1 MTTELIQTAQ
11 GPRQL
16 LAQLY
21 GGFIETLQRLG
32 RALMLP
38 IAILPIAG
46 LLLRLGDKDLL
57 NILLIHDAGNAIFAN
72 LALIFAIGIS
82 VGFAR
87 DNNGTAGL
95 AGAVGYLVMMSTL
108 NAIDPSINMGV
119 LSGIISG
126 LVAGALYNR
135 FKDIALPQYLAFFG
149 GRRFVPIVTGL
160 AALGLGMLFGLIW
173 PPIQHV
179 IDDLGNLL
187 VGSGS
192 FGAFAFGVLNRLLI
206 VTGLHHILNNLMWFV
221 FGAFTDPETGRQI
234 TGDLARYFAGD
245 PKGGQFMAGMFPVMM
260 FGLPAACLAMYRNAR
275 PERRKL
281 VGGLLLSMAL
291 TAFLT
296 GVTEPIEFAFMF
308 LAPLLYLLHAL
319 LTGLS
324 MAITDLLNIRLGFT
338 FSGGAI
344 DLALGWG
351 KSTNGWMLWP
361 LGLCYAAAYY
371 FVFDF
376 CIRRFQ
382 LKTPGRE
389 EIDESTD
396 EETTASS
403 SEQRAPAFIK
413 ALGGAANL
421 EVVDACTTR
430 LRLKL
435 TDRSKASDP
444 QLKALGAM
452 AVVRPGKAGSLQVVV
467 GPEAD
472 SIADEIRRALPTGIL
487 QESAAHPVS
496 EVPEQPPSELVSSQ
510 EAGEWLQALGG
521 QGNLRSVETVAL
533 TRLRV
538 AVKNAEQLQRG
549 RLAELGCEGVSQVAE
564 GVYHLLVGAR
574 AGALGQSFD
583 SLRD

>member
-16 LAQLY
+16 LTQLY
-21 GGFIETLQRLG
+21 GAFIETLQRLG

-72 LALIFAIGIS
+72 LALIFAIGIA

-95 AGAVGYLVMMSTL
+95 AGAIGYLVMMSTL
-108 NAIDPSINMGV
+108 NAIDPHINMGV

-149 GRRFVPIVTGL
+149 GRRFVPIVTGF
-160 AALGLGMLFGLIW
+160 AALGLGALFGLIW
-173 PPIQHV
+173 PPVQQV
-179 IDDLGNLL
+179 IDNLGNLL

-192 FGAFAFGVLNRLLI
+192 LGAFAFGVLNRLLI

-221 FGAFTDPETGRQI
+221 FGAFSDPETGRQV

-308 LAPLLYLLHAL
+308 LAPLLYLAHAL

-361 LGLCYAAAYY
+361 LGLCYAVAYY

-396 EETTASS
+396 SETTASS

-413 ALGGAANL
+413 ALGGTANL

-435 TDRSKASDP
+435 VDRNKASDA

-472 SIADEIRRALPTGIL
+472 SIADEIRRALPAGAL
-487 QESAAHPVS
+487 QATPTTSHGEDLV
-496 EVPEQPPSELVSSQ
+496 EQPAELVTPQ
-510 EAGEWLQALGG
+510 EARQWLEALGG
-521 QGNLRSVETVAL
+521 RDNLRSVESVAL

-538 AVKNAEQLQRG
+538 AVKHGEQLQHSH
-549 RLAELGCEGVSQVAE
+549 LSDLGCQGISPLAD
-564 GVYHLLVGAR
+564 GVYHLLVGPR
-574 AGALGQSFD
+574 AGMLGA
-583 SLRD
+583 SLGSLHG

>member
-1 MTTELIQTAQ
+1 MSTDLIQTAQ
-11 GPRQL
+11 GPRKMIS
-16 LAQLY
+16 QLY
-21 GGFIETLQRLG
+21 GAFIETLQRLG

-95 AGAVGYLVMMSTL
+95 AGAVGYLVLISTL

-126 LVAGALYNR
+126 LAAGALYNR

-149 GRRFVPIVTGL
+149 GRRFVPIATGF
-160 AALGLGMLFGLIW
+160 AALGLGVLFGLIW
-173 PPIQHV
+173 PPIQHG
-179 IDDLGNLL
+179 IDSLGNLL

-192 FGAFAFGVLNRLLI
+192 LGAFAFGVLNRLLI

-221 FGAFTDPETGRQI
+221 FGAFPDPETGRQV

-260 FGLPAACLAMYRNAR
+260 FGLPAACLAMYRNAL

-296 GVTEPIEFAFMF
+296 GVTEPVEFAFMF
-308 LAPLLYLLHAL
+308 LAPLLYALHAL

-361 LGLCYAAAYY
+361 LGIVYAGVYY
-371 FVFDF
+371 LVFDY
-376 CIRRFQ
+376 CIRRFK

-389 EIDESTD
+389 MNESLDETGA
-396 EETTASS
+396 EPVSS
-403 SEQRAPAFIK
+403 DQRAPAYIK

-435 TDRSKASDP
+435 VDRDQASDT

-452 AVVRPGKAGSLQVVV
+452 AVVRPGKGGSLQVVV

-472 SIADEIRRALPTGIL
+472 SIADEIRRALPIGNL
-487 QESAAHPVS
+487 QAIEAEAEGEVQPSSETVS
-496 EVPEQPPSELVSSQ
+496 TE
-510 EAGEWLQALGG
+510 EATQWLQALGG
-521 QGNLRSVETVAL
+521 KGNLHNVESVAL

-538 AVKNAEQLQRG
+538 TLESRDRLQDK
-549 RLAELGCEGVSQVAE
+549 RLAELGCQGVTQAAE
-564 GVYHLLVGAR
+564 GVYHLLVGPR
-574 AGALGQSFD
+574 ADALRQAIAPLQS
-583 SLRD
+583 